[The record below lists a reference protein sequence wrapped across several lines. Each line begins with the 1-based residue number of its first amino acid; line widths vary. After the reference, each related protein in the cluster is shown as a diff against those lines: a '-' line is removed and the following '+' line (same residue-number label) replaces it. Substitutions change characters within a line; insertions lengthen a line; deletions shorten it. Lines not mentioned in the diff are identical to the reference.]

1 MLSSL
6 IWETHAKRKEPVIF
20 RPRSCT
26 IVATLLL
33 GTLLVSFST
42 HTAHARVM
50 RQMRRTLS
58 RSPLIIQRLRDSLT
72 DHHLQND
79 HNPTPTPPLEP
90 DLAQQRDALLALM
103 ALSIE
108 NGQLTGSGTGR
119 PADRRLHAF
128 TKRLLAATHQ
138 LTAGR
143 PQNAVTQLQNV
154 LRFADGQSRP
164 RDFVAGPALTEI
176 TQRVQSLVDTILLT
190 LTIDIVGQG
199 TVDVDPDRLSYDQG
213 EQVQLTANPAPGYRF
228 IGFSGDLQTTTN
240 PATLTTDA
248 DVYVVAT
255 FEQIPRYTLSVELIG
270 QGSLTA
276 DPNRTSY
283 LQGTQVDLTATP
295 EPGYRFIGFSG
306 DLQTAT
312 NPATITMDADANVI
326 ATFEQIPRYTL
337 SVETIGQGSVTVDP
351 DQATYLEGAQV
362 QLTATPEPGYRFI
375 GFSGDLQTTTN
386 PATITID
393 ADANVIA
400 TFEQIPRYTL
410 SVETIGLGSATVEP
424 DQATYLEGTQVQLTA
439 TPAPGWRFIS
449 FSGDLQTT
457 TNPATVTINTDANVI
472 ATFEA
477 FDPAGLFDIWYGD
490 YQTFGAL
497 GIPQPWVNILGNLRE
512 PDTVA
517 SLTYALNGGPQVAL
531 SIGPAQNIRL
541 SHPGDFNAEIAY
553 DDLDPG
559 INQLVL
565 TATTLDSEVVAHTV
579 TVDYIPNNVWL
590 LPYSVDWTN
599 VNQIQNAAQIVDGLW
614 ALTADGVKT
623 VLMGYDRSIVFGD
636 QLWQDYEVTTQL
648 RVDTIK
654 NRNGIPLGGPAVGL
668 LLRWQGHVDWNLPDR
683 PRIGWYPTGAIGWF
697 SWGSSLD
704 SGSYQIVGSGGL
716 IDVVDDSGLIAQ
728 IGTTYI
734 WKMRVETLPG
744 NQGSLYSFK
753 TWPTSQDEPAQWLMT
768 YQSPATSPPT
778 GAVMLFVH
786 NAQVTFSHC
795 RADPLP

>member
-1 MLSSL
+1 
-6 IWETHAKRKEPVIF
+6 
-20 RPRSCT
+20 
-26 IVATLLL
+26 
-33 GTLLVSFST
+33 
-42 HTAHARVM
+42 
-50 RQMRRTLS
+50 MRRTLS

-228 IGFSGDLQTTTN
+228 IGFSGDLQTTAN

-312 NPATITMDADANVI
+312 NPATIT
-326 ATFEQIPRYTL
+326 
-337 SVETIGQGSVTVDP
+337 
-351 DQATYLEGAQV
+351 
-362 QLTATPEPGYRFI
+362 
-375 GFSGDLQTTTN
+375 
-386 PATITID
+386 ID

-400 TFEQIPRYTL
+400 TFEQILRYTL

-704 SGSYQIVGSGGL
+704 AGSYQIVGSGGL
-716 IDVVDDSGLIAQ
+716 IDVVDDSGLIAH